1 MAIVSSMICLS
12 LGVVRLVAAK
22 PTDWRVMAIVSESAS
37 QWKNFKKECSQGV
50 DKDDNK
56 SIIGTYS

>member
-12 LGVVRLVAAK
+12 LGVARLVAAK
-22 PTDWRVMAIVSESAS
+22 PTDWRAMAIGSESAS
-37 QWKNFKKECSQGV
+37 QWKNFKKECSQGG

>member
-1 MAIVSSMICLS
+1 MAMISSMICLD
-12 LGVVRLVAAK
+12 LGMVWLVVAN
-22 PTDWRVMAIVSESAS
+22 PTDGRVMAIVSGSAS
-37 QWKNFKKECSQGV
+37 QRKNFKKECSQGV